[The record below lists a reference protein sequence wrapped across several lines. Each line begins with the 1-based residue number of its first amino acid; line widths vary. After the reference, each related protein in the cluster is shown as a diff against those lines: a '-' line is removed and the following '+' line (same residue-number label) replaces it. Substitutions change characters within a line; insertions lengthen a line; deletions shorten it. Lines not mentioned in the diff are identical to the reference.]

1 VTESRSN
8 STVLKSA
15 ALTLVG
21 LAIALSP
28 AVVAAVLLWD
38 HPFVQQLVVG
48 TPLWIHLTA
57 AYFAIGLTRF
67 VTRMERWYQPPLW
80 SIPLWPVAVYQSIEN
95 GAVLEA
101 EAEVLDAEEEEEEE
115 EPSP

>member
-8 STVLKSA
+8 WTVFKSA

-21 LAIALSP
+21 LAIGLSP
-28 AVVAAVLLWD
+28 VAVAGVLLWD
-38 HPFVQQLVVG
+38 HPFIQQLIVG
-48 TPLWIHLTA
+48 TALWIHLTT

-80 SIPLWPVAVYQSIEN
+80 SIPLWPLAVIQSIGR

-101 EAEVLDAEEEEEEE
+101 EAEVLEAEKEDEE